1 MTRKEEWLLVE
12 KYKKPNK
19 TNKRELL
26 KNNIKRDTLTNNELQ
41 DTDCLITWLIPLKN
55 CMSLLNPQ
63 KNQNPIL
70 IKAQADD
77 PLNLIILSPKNYI
90 KVRSRVQLNI
100 NQIRH
105 LYKLTQPFLTKYKL
119 KLSLEEFI
127 TFFND
132 NLPPI
137 SKKKKKT
144 KKKKRKKR
152 KAIILSNKKSR
163 ITPKMKVLRRYKNKD
178 VLYNKKLINSTIIKL
193 IPMKY
198 KELMN
203 PLNNRTENV
212 LVEIIKDPINSVP
225 VTPEDHNIIANST
238 LDIEGVKKLYKLV
251 KPYLK
256 KYDVTLTLQ
265 EFTNIHSNKKYNM
278 TKRLILS
285 KTTKAAVINRYD
297 SKDILTGKTLGEEK
311 PIHHIIP
318 FGKRSIMDKKGKYVP
333 QKLKKI
339 SDDPLNLVALNEDTH
354 VALHKPHFKDT
365 KQVSILYKIVK
376 PYLKKYKVKLK
387 LQEFTDMYI
396 KK

>member
-1 MTRKEEWLLVE
+1 
-12 KYKKPNK
+12 
-19 TNKRELL
+19 
-26 KNNIKRDTLTNNELQ
+26 
-41 DTDCLITWLIPLKN
+41 
-55 CMSLLNPQ
+55 
-63 KNQNPIL
+63 
-70 IKAQADD
+70 
-77 PLNLIILSPKNYI
+77 
-90 KVRSRVQLNI
+90 
-100 NQIRH
+100 
-105 LYKLTQPFLTKYKL
+105 
-119 KLSLEEFI
+119 
-127 TFFND
+127 
-132 NLPPI
+132 
-137 SKKKKKT
+137 
-144 KKKKRKKR
+144 
-152 KAIILSNKKSR
+152 
-163 ITPKMKVLRRYKNKD
+163 
-178 VLYNKKLINSTIIKL
+178 
-193 IPMKY
+193 MKY

-278 TKRLILS
+278 TKRLTLS
-285 KTTKAAVINRYD
+285 KTTKLQVINRYEG
-297 SKDILTGKTLGEEK
+297 KDILTGKTLGEEK

-318 FGKRSIMDKKGKYVP
+318 FGQRSIMDKKGKYVP

-339 SDDPLNLVALNEDTH
+339 IDDPLNLIALNEDTH

-365 KQVSILYKIVK
+365 KQVSILYKIVQ
-376 PYLKKYKVKLK
+376 PYLKKYKVKLT